1 MVFSNKSFPI
11 AMISVPA
18 IVLMAG
24 PGFAMVYLTVSEAQQ
39 LIFPGEHFTEV
50 LVSLTLEEQKVIKE
64 KGGLAVSKNQSIW
77 KTDKGQYFI
86 MDKVIGKH
94 ELITYAIGIDPDGSI
109 RQIEIMEYREA
120 HGNEVRQKKWRKQFI
135 GKTISSPFQFN
146 RDIRNISG
154 ATLSCRHV
162 TEGVKRSL
170 ALYDTIIKKQN
181 SSL

>member
-1 MVFSNKSFPI
+1 MVFPNKSFPI
-11 AMISVPA
+11 TMLSIPA

-39 LIFPGEHFTEV
+39 LIFPGESFTQV
-50 LVSLTLEEQKVIKE
+50 LVSLTLEEQKAIKE
-64 KGGLAVSKNQSIW
+64 KGGLSLSRNQSIW
-77 KTDKGQYFI
+77 KTDQGQYFI

-94 ELITYAIGIDPDGSI
+94 ELITYAIGIDSDGSI

-120 HGNEVRQKKWRKQFI
+120 QGNQVREKKWRKQFI
-135 GKTISSPFQFN
+135 GKTMASPLKLN

-170 ALYDTIIKKQN
+170 ALYDIIVKKHN